1 METKNK
7 KKGIKKG
14 LITKIVVFVLVFI
27 FVAVAVVSD
36 LWLSATAFGNFINN
50 TIGKFFNIVAL
61 VTDNIIVI
69 AESIVIIVFFWLLNK
84 LFEYLILPLA
94 RKRTQSSTIWVI
106 IKSIFKYLTSIVAVF
121 LVLSVW
127 GVDTP
132 TLLIGAG
139 IVGLAI
145 SFGAQSLIEDVIA
158 GLFIIF
164 EKQFM
169 IGDIIQVNNFRG
181 RVTEIGIRTTSLEDL
196 NGDILIINNSDV
208 RMIVNTSAN
217 LSPAVCDVS
226 VSYGQDLQYIEDVIK
241 QALPVF
247 KEKITDIVEGPFYK
261 GVQQLGDSAVILRI
275 YAKTEE
281 TKKYQVVRDLNRE
294 IKLLFDQ
301 KKISIPFPQIVVHQE
316 KDEK

>member
-1 METKNK
+1 
-7 KKGIKKG
+7 
-14 LITKIVVFVLVFI
+14 
-27 FVAVAVVSD
+27 
-36 LWLSATAFGNFINN
+36 
-50 TIGKFFNIVAL
+50 
-61 VTDNIIVI
+61 
-69 AESIVIIVFFWLLNK
+69 
-84 LFEYLILPLA
+84 LILPLA

-217 LSPAVCDVS
+217 LSPAICDIS
-226 VSYGQDLQYIEDVIK
+226 VSYGQDLEYIEGVIN
-241 QALPVF
+241 QALPHL
-247 KEKITDIVEGPFYK
+247 KEKISDIVEGPFYK
-261 GVQQLGDSAVILRI
+261 GVQQLGDSSVVLRI

-294 IKLLFDQ
+294 MKLLFDQ
-301 KKISIPFPQIVVHQE
+301 NKISIPFPQIVVHHE
-316 KDEK
+316 KD